1 MKTRWLCVALFATAL
16 PTPAAIAKS
25 DPVCAPLRAFVASV
39 GKDDKRTLEFHTS
52 WGSNFKNDPEPAIAA
67 KQCIHG
73 NYAPAQAACAKLME
87 HGATE
92 FAGYNFRRA
101 LLCLSPKTRLDRGVS
116 FQRAQVQLTYGD
128 EHRGGIV
135 DMDLVEDE
143 TLGGMVLKIA
153 VDGY

>member
-1 MKTRWLCVALFATAL
+1 MKIRWLCVALFATAL
-16 PTPAAIAKS
+16 SPPAAMAKT

-52 WGSNFKNDPEPAIAA
+52 WGSNFRNDPQPAIAA
-67 KQCIHG
+67 RQCIHG
-73 NYAPAQAACAKLME
+73 NYAPAQAACAMLME

-101 LLCLSPKTRLDRGVS
+101 LLCLSPKTRLDRGVR
-116 FQRAQVQLTYGD
+116 FTTAQVQLTYGS

-135 DMDLVEDE
+135 DIDLVADA